1 LLEKNNFRF
10 FGKTLLPRTPYLIY
24 APAQYEFSIMS
35 QDQKQANDNSLV
47 SFLKENEYLF
57 TILGVFLVLAFIF
70 NSPQF
75 TSFVDP
81 KSQSTDIELQ
91 IYCTNNGTELLSKTE
106 DSATNTQLNCT
117 GVTKTKMDIG
127 NGSNFYSN
135 TSKTFSFLCLLLG
148 MIIYFI
154 ICYNLFLAI
163 RQCASKVAATF
174 KEPLSMKKMTH
185 ECMILFI
192 VPFFYQGALWYFALL
207 LNIFPDMMTNAVFS
221 VLSTVLI
228 IEFFALMGVS
238 SELDRIVQN
247 SRKKTLVLSIIF
259 FIAGI
264 GMIIFAVIQTDL
276 TTLLILGMFGVISIG
291 YGFKGIIRYM
301 HKRNNIEV
309 YEVI

>member
-1 LLEKNNFRF
+1 MLQEQR
-10 FGKTLLPRTPYLIY
+10 
-24 APAQYEFSIMS
+24 
-35 QDQKQANDNSLV
+35 QANENSLV
-47 SFLKENEYLF
+47 LFLKDNEYLF

-91 IYCTNNGTELLSKTE
+91 IYCANNGTELLSKI
-106 DSATNTQLNCT
+106 DGSAINTQLNCT
-117 GVTKTKMDIG
+117 GVTKTKMDVG

-148 MIIYFI
+148 LIIYFI
-154 ICYNLFLAI
+154 ICYNLYLAI
-163 RQCASKVAATF
+163 RQCASNVAAIF
-174 KEPLSMKKMTH
+174 KETLSMKKITQ

-207 LNIFPDMMTNAVFS
+207 LNIFPDMMTNAVLS

-238 SELDRIVQN
+238 SELDRAVQN
-247 SRKKTLVLSIIF
+247 SKKKTLILSIIF
-259 FIAGI
+259 LIVGA
-264 GMIIFAVIQTDL
+264 GMIIFAAFQTDL
-276 TTLLILGMFGVISIG
+276 TTLLILAMFGVISIG
-291 YGFKGIIRYM
+291 YGIKGTIRYI
-301 HKRNNIEV
+301 HKTKNIEV